1 MTTNVRTE
9 TLRTPYLLLASPEL
23 GDPNFRK
30 AVVLMGHH
38 TDEGALGWIVNR
50 SIDGGARALLPEE
63 LAAPLHPDTPL
74 RIGGPIGTPGLLVL
88 HRTLVTGIES
98 TELASGLFVSASPDI
113 LSKLFASIPGKGI
126 PAGLLIFGYSGWG
139 PGQLEREMEDG
150 SWLVLPYAE
159 ELAFPGEEETLW
171 ERGLARLGAD
181 PGNISSPPTG
191 VN

>member
-1 MTTNVRTE
+1 MTSNVKTE
-9 TLRTPYLLLASPEL
+9 TLRTPYLLLAAPEL

-88 HRTLVTGIES
+88 HRAPVEGIES
-98 TELASGLFVSASPDI
+98 TELASGLFVSASPEI
-113 LSKLFASIPGKGI
+113 LSKLFAAIPVKGT
-126 PAGLLIFGYSGWG
+126 PSGLLIFGYSGWG
-139 PGQLEREMEDG
+139 PGQLEREMQDG

-159 ELAFPGEEETLW
+159 ELAFPGEEDTLW
-171 ERGLARLGAD
+171 ERALARLGAD
-181 PGNISSPPTG
+181 IGNISTSPTG
-191 VN
+191 IN